1 MIFKIILAEN
11 LFHCLFLKKK
21 LFWSSNSVQVDE
33 LKRTTLKK
41 NRQTTK
47 AQKQTRNNI
56 VKLFCF
62 KSSLHFQSF
71 WTTFLKLSEKKGPA
85 LNVKS
90 KFIIDVFILVA
101 FSSLGRSNFWKKK
114 SKSEELCLK
123 QENNNIEFWCK
134 NTAVLIRFW
143 V

>member
-1 MIFKIILAEN
+1 MINSIIIDHTRKTSTFFKKIYFEVIQALNDMIFTIILAEN

-71 WTTFLKLSEKKGPA
+71 WTTFFK
-85 LNVKS
+85 
-90 KFIIDVFILVA
+90 
-101 FSSLGRSNFWKKK
+101 
-114 SKSEELCLK
+114 
-123 QENNNIEFWCK
+123 
-134 NTAVLIRFW
+134 
-143 V
+143 